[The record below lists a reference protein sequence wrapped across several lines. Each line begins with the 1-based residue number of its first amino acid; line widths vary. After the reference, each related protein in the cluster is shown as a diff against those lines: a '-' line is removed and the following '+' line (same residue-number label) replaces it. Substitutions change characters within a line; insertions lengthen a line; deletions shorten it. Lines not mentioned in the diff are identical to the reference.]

1 MKTIFK
7 NVFELAKP
15 YLNTRKNDVH
25 TEISIKYAFKLLEN
39 EDGNEAVVIP
49 AIILHDVGWTRIP
62 EELQLKAFGPKATSP
77 QLNRVHEEEGV
88 KIAREVLQRVEYD
101 NDRIKEILGIID
113 GHDSRRIA
121 VSLNDKIV
129 KDADKLWR
137 YSKEGFQVDVKRFK
151 ETAKEG
157 IKRIASNVD
166 RWFFTNSAKEL
177 ARNEVKNRLKES
189 DINERNARPL

>member
-15 YLNTRKNDVH
+15 YLSTRKDDVH
-25 TEISIKYAFKLLEN
+25 IEISIQYAFKLLEN
-39 EDGNEAVVIP
+39 EDGNEDVVIP
-49 AIILHDVGWTRIP
+49 AVILHDVGWARIP

-77 QLNRVHEEEGV
+77 QLNKVHEEEGV
-88 KIAREVLQRVEYD
+88 KIARAILQRVEYD
-101 NDRIKEILGIID
+101 NDKIKEILGIID
-113 GHDSRRIA
+113 GHDSRRNA

-137 YSKEGFQVDVKRFK
+137 YSKKGFQVDVKRFK
-151 ETAKEG
+151 ETPKEG

-166 RWFFTNSAKEL
+166 TWFFTNSAKEL
-177 ARNEVKNRLKES
+177 ARNEVKKRLKES
-189 DINERNARPL
+189 GINERNARPL